1 MGYSRR
7 VDSGGRQGAVGER
20 DMGKIAFVTT
30 ANYHIGTGH
39 LRRCITLAE
48 AFERNR
54 FTVGFF
60 VYNAELKLEAWLRKP
75 GRHVEMGADA
85 PLERVLCAAG
95 EWAGVVVV
103 DTYDVQACMLESLN
117 ATGISVLVIDDL
129 VNRALPATWVLNSAV
144 EHGELVY
151 GDLTKAMLLT
161 GPQYAILRPQFTG
174 LGPHPARPVGN
185 RILVT
190 VGGSD
195 PLGQS
200 DRIMQVLSKIEKP
213 LEIRLVLGALSE
225 DISSMPRQHN
235 VTCLKDVSDMAGLMQ
250 WADLA
255 VAGSGQTIFELA
267 AAGCPAVCLQVADNQ
282 RLTGSLFSGKRSAVV
297 LDARVVADD
306 HIEATLRM
314 LINDHEMRKQ
324 MSSAGQMVVDGRG
337 TDRIVAAVLHDI

>member
-1 MGYSRR
+1 MKASATPAEIMRTEKR
-7 VDSGGRQGAVGER
+7 L
-20 DMGKIAFVTT
+20 
-30 ANYHIGTGH
+30 IGTS
-39 LRRCITLAE
+39 A
-48 AFERNR
+48 APS
-54 FTVGFF
+54 
-60 VYNAELKLEAWLRKP
+60 WRKRWSRIVT
-75 GRHVEMGADA
+75 GMGAGL
-85 PLERVLCAAG
+85 PLERGLCAAG
-95 EWAGVVVV
+95 EWACVIVV

-117 ATGISVLVIDDL
+117 STRVRILVIDDL

-151 GDLTKAMLLT
+151 GNLTEATLLT
-161 GPQYAILRPQFTG
+161 GPQYAILRPQFMG
-174 LGPHPARPVGN
+174 LGSHPARPIGN

-200 DRIMQVLSKIEKP
+200 DRIMRVLSKIEEP

-225 DISSMPRQHN
+225 DISSMPRQHD
-235 VTCLKDVSDMAGLMQ
+235 VTSLKDVSDMAGLMQ

-282 RLTGSLFSGKRSAVV
+282 RHTGTLFSSKRSAVV
-297 LDARVVADD
+297 LDARVVADN
-306 HIEATLRM
+306 HIESALRM